1 MTTPLPR
8 AITRDET
15 EHGKLYYTRQQL
27 IEYGNRR
34 AKEAETPEPKHSDDS
49 GFPEAFSELFGRF
62 GRKA

>member
-27 IEYGNRR
+27 IDYGKRCVED
-34 AKEAETPEPKHSDDS
+34 ATAPKQSDDS

>member
-27 IEYGNRR
+27 IEYGRR
-34 AKEAETPEPKHSDDS
+34 CAEEATMPAPKHSDDS
-49 GFPEAFSELFGRF
+49 GFPEALGELFGRF